1 MKDVFFRIVN
11 KWLIRPFTKFLNTG
25 LSPEKLA
32 QSFAFGICLG
42 TMPIPGSTITCTI
55 AAIIYKLNFGA
66 IQLINYMVAPLQLL
80 LIYPLYKAGAV
91 LTGSQIM
98 SGSLA
103 GFTQRFRFDVWNTL
117 VDLGTTALVAV
128 MVWAVISVPAG
139 IILYKFSLPVFRK
152 LSDKKEPE
160 NAKV

>member
-42 TMPIPGSTITCTI
+42 TMPIPGSTISCTI